1 MLPRRNS
8 LPREIA
14 SNLLVGMLAVI
25 IVHFRFG
32 PGLRVI
38 NLVGN

>member
-1 MLPRRNS
+1 MLPTRNS
-8 LPREIA
+8 VPREMV
-14 SNLLVGMLAVI
+14 SNLLVGMLAAI

-38 NLVGN
+38 NLGGN